1 MRGVGCPANSFCA
14 QMGSDEHLSAA
25 HLSVLL
31 TARAKSQGSV
41 HKPQLLRR
49 MESRRGE
56 LNGLR
61 RPLTSLTPYY
71 TARPNRHLR
80 TSDSS
85 LSSALLLLLLLLIA
99 FIYIYVCMC
108 VCIYVCVCVCV
119 CVCVYIYIAI
129 LRSRADSLRSH
140 VILHER
146 IAFYSAF
153 FNIQRSGELTA
164 LPSRRVLCTPY
175 NHAP

>member
-85 LSSALLLLLLLLIA
+85 LSSALLLLLLLIA

-119 CVCVYIYIAI
+119 CVYIYRYSP
-129 LRSRADSLRSH
+129 LSSR
-140 VILHER
+140 
-146 IAFYSAF
+146 
-153 FNIQRSGELTA
+153 LTA
-164 LPSRRVLCTPY
+164 LACDST
-175 NHAP
+175 